1 VLGET
6 SANRAYTIVEQAWEN
21 ADRNFPPLQKLRHY
35 REQRIISR
43 EQYIASR

>member
-1 VLGET
+1 
-6 SANRAYTIVEQAWEN
+6 VEMAWKD

-35 REQRIISR
+35 RERRIIAR